1 MILDARKPRGKHI
14 GCNLVH
20 EIEPKEYVSTYQL
33 DYTGLEK
40 NKKLE
45 IFSTAAKYNPYTWS
59 NYTDMMNRRTKV
71 LLGRISYVSKRTSD
85 DHPGYIENRLKK
97 TERIWKSFSE

>member
-20 EIEPKEYVSTYQL
+20 EIEPKKYVSTYQL

-71 LLGRISYVSKRTSD
+71 LMHRKFRPFIDLDIIS
-85 DHPGYIENRLKK
+85 HNFLYIERHTILY
-97 TERIWKSFSE
+97 